1 MGLERYNQNLIVLID
16 ELYMPTQ
23 EEIDEAGLKRLGRP
37 ANEKDYLINYLE
49 TSYKSRKSNLRH
61 RLHNK

>member
-1 MGLERYNQNLIVLID
+1 MNLPRYNQNLLVLID
-16 ELYMPTQ
+16 ELYTPTQ

-49 TSYKSRKSNLRH
+49 TSYRTKKANLRH
-61 RLHNK
+61 RLH